1 MCVYIYIYIVIYIY
15 GLRVYIY
22 IYTYHKLYIIESHF
36 AVTMAGYSH
45 WVQRKES
52 PQGGAAG
59 VRSHFLPR
67 C

>member
-1 MCVYIYIYIVIYIY
+1 MCIYIYCNIHI
-15 GLRVYIY
+15 RFTCIY

-59 VRSHFLPR
+59 VRSHFLPW